1 MAKNHELSV
10 YFSTNT
16 VLALCH
22 AKRCTGFQ
30 MKDDIELESC
40 RQINLVLLMPDED
53 KTFNGSLVLDVR
65 IGWRHVHT
73 LYTYAIKPLL
83 QVHGEEKLL
92 LPGTFS

>member
-1 MAKNHELSV
+1 M
-10 YFSTNT
+10 
-16 VLALCH
+16 LASYADVH
-22 AKRCTGFQ
+22 
-30 MKDDIELESC
+30 
-40 RQINLVLLMPDED
+40 RQATLMPDED